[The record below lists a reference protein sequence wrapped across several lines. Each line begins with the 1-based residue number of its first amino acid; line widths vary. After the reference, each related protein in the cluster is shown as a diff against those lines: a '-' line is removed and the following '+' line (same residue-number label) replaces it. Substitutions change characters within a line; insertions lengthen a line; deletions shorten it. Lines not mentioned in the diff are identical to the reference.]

1 MAAIELNTIAFRL
14 ENAEAM
20 EEEEEVE
27 VEEVGVVMN
36 EQMNSDEASSKRNIL
51 VTERPNLNSN
61 ILAQIVYPNFENSF

>member
-20 EEEEEVE
+20 EEEVE

-36 EQMNSDEASSKRNIL
+36 E
-51 VTERPNLNSN
+51 
-61 ILAQIVYPNFENSF
+61 

>member
-20 EEEEEVE
+20 EEEVE

-61 ILAQIVYPNFENSF
+61 ILAQIVYPNFENSN